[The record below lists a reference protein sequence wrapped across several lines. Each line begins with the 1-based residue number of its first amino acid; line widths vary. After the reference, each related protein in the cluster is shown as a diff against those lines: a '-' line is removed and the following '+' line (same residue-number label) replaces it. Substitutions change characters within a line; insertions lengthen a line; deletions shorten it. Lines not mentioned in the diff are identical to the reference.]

1 MSVATGAR
9 TSFEKFI
16 LDRQKELS
24 KKLGKKDYQITPEEY
39 NKAVNEFFGPIPLP
53 EGAVEVSRTP
63 TELIYKGSDGRTIR
77 P

>member
-53 EGAVEVSRTP
+53 EGAV
-63 TELIYKGSDGRTIR
+63 
-77 P
+77 